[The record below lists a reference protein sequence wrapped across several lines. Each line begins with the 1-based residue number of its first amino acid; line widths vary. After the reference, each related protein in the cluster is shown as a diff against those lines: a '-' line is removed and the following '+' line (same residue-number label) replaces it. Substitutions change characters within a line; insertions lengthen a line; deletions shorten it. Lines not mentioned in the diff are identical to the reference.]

1 MGSQASE
8 PATASTTNIMV
19 AMRKIVRHLRLA
31 DREAEAATGLSA
43 AQLFILHCL
52 AEAPSGSM
60 SELAERTMTDPSSV
74 STVIDRL
81 VRRGL
86 VKRIRS
92 REDLRRFTLRLSPIG
107 QRVIRTAPRA
117 PQENIAKSLEAMTE
131 AQRAAALA
139 GLETLIA
146 AIGANET
153 PPKMLFED
161 EPAMARRSS
170 RARRT
175 A

>member
-1 MGSQASE
+1 MGPQATDR
-8 PATASTTNIMV
+8 ADIAAVMD
-19 AMRKIVRHLRLA
+19 ALRKVVRFLRLA
-31 DREAEAATGLSA
+31 DREAEATTGLSA
-43 AQLFILHCL
+43 AQLFILHSL
-52 AEAPSGSM
+52 AEAPSESM

-117 PQENIAKSLEAMTE
+117 PQELIAKSL
-131 AQRAAALA
+131 AALPSA
-139 GLETLIA
+139 ERTVVLRGLETLIH

-161 EPAMARRSS
+161 EPTVARRSS

>member
-1 MGSQASE
+1 
-8 PATASTTNIMV
+8 MV
-19 AMRKIVRHLRLA
+19 ALRKVVRFLRLA
-31 DREAEAATGLSA
+31 DREAEATTGLSA
-43 AQLFILHCL
+43 AQLYILHCL

-86 VKRIRS
+86 VKRVRA

-117 PQENIAKSLEAMTE
+117 PQELIANALGAMPVAE
-131 AQRAAALA
+131 RKAVLI
-139 GLETLIA
+139 GLEILGT
-146 AIGANET
+146 AIGATET

-161 EPAMARRSS
+161 EPTVARRSS